1 MAKICMQKMFP
12 IFDNK
17 AFDIKQIRNENVLK
31 RKSSDQKKYKNVYW
45 GKQYCIHKTETKRIV
60 FLAQS

>member
-1 MAKICMQKMFP
+1 MQKMFP

-31 RKSSDQKKYKNVYW
+31 RKSIKRSIKTFTEENINVFI
-45 GKQYCIHKTETKRIV
+45 KSK
-60 FLAQS
+60 

>member
-1 MAKICMQKMFP
+1 MKKFKSGNVAKICMQKMFP

-31 RKSSDQKKYKNVYW
+31 RKSSDQKKYKNVY
-45 GKQYCIHKTETKRIV
+45 
-60 FLAQS
+60 

>member
-1 MAKICMQKMFP
+1 MQKMFP

-31 RKSSDQKKYKNVYW
+31 RKSSDQKKYKNVY
-45 GKQYCIHKTETKRIV
+45 
-60 FLAQS
+60 